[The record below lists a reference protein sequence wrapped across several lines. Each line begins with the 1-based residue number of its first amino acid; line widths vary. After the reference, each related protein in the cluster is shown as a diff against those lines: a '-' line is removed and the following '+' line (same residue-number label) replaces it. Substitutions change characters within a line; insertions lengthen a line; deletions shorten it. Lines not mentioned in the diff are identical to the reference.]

1 MTQISTQSIF
11 FQCNPSDAKV
21 RQILNLILAFCEKCL
36 KMFTFKNFVESNF
49 ELITS
54 FSRVIGV
61 KTQLITHFK
70 NNTKRCEWGACW
82 WSKCVDKKSF
92 QGPKAFSRHKSRQQ
106 KAFTTLTQNET
117 KLFLGLENDFAPFD
131 KYEMQ
136 YWTWFYYSI
145 IFLRLVATQ
154 ILEFNEMPQNWASRP
169 NYSRLTV
176 TAEKHL

>member
-1 MTQISTQSIF
+1 MKIF
-11 FQCNPSDAKV
+11 EGCKIDYRHCALFYKA
-21 RQILNLILAFCEKCL
+21 
-36 KMFTFKNFVESNF
+36 
-49 ELITS
+49 
-54 FSRVIGV
+54 
-61 KTQLITHFK
+61 HFK
-70 NNTKRCEWGACW
+70 TNTKRCEWEACW

-117 KLFLGLENDFAPFD
+117 NVFLGLENDFAPFHKD
-131 KYEMQ
+131 KMQ
-136 YWTWFYYSI
+136 YWTRFYYSI

-176 TAEKHL
+176 TAEKTFIKNTIGDGGSTAL

>member
-1 MTQISTQSIF
+1 MSEGIADEV
-11 FQCNPSDAKV
+11 NV
-21 RQILNLILAFCEKCL
+21 LI
-36 KMFTFKNFVESNF
+36 
-49 ELITS
+49 
-54 FSRVIGV
+54 
-61 KTQLITHFK
+61 
-70 NNTKRCEWGACW
+70 
-82 WSKCVDKKSF
+82 KKSF

-176 TAEKHL
+176 TAEEDL